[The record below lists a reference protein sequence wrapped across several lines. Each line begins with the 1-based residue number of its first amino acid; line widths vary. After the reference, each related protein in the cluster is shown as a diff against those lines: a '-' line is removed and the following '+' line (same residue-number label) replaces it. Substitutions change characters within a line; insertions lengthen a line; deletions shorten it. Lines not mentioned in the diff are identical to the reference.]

1 MEVLRAIKL
10 YVGSHYGSMLWDL
23 TSDMANQ
30 YFNAWSTCV
39 KLAWQVPR
47 ATHTYFVDQM
57 LSCGIDSVRVDTMS
71 RYTKF
76 VRGLTASPS
85 MEVSVMCGV
94 ARQDIRTVTGGNLAL
109 LRRKTGLD
117 MSMTSVGRVKEVL
130 QKELTIV
137 PEADHWRMKY
147 LARLLTERGRPTTCQ
162 MRRGWS
168 GCPAL
173 LTVFAAIRE
182 AGIGVL
188 SSW

>member
-1 MEVLRAIKL
+1 
-10 YVGSHYGSMLWDL
+10 
-23 TSDMANQ
+23 MANQ

-57 LSCGIDSVRVDTMS
+57 LSCGIDSVRVDAMS

-76 VRGLTASPS
+76 IRGLIASPS
-85 MEVSVMCGV
+85 MEVSVICGV
-94 ARQDIRTVTGGNLAL
+94 ARQDIRTVTGGNLVL

-117 MSMTSVGRVKEVL
+117 MSLTCVGRVKEVL

-147 LARLLTERGRPTTCQ
+147 LAWLLFIDSLC
-162 MRRGWS
+162 
-168 GCPAL
+168 
-173 LTVFAAIRE
+173 
-182 AGIGVL
+182 
-188 SSW
+188 